1 MQVGYDDGILQSG
14 IIYSVGTNDGKEFRE
29 IQYVGQKLMN
39 GKPCMV
45 FVTGE
50 GSQLTVNPSYHTFT
64 LEHLDKT
71 TEKDNTNKEGESDG
85 EIKRSTS
92 Y

>member
-1 MQVGYDDGILQSG
+1 
-14 IIYSVGTNDGKEFRE
+14 
-29 IQYVGQKLMN
+29 
-39 GKPCMV
+39 MV

-71 TEKDNTNKEGESDG
+71 AEKDNTNKEGENDG